1 MSELRDALSQ
11 AAQANLL
18 LVALDFDGVMAPLV
32 DNPYES
38 RALPESLSAV
48 DFLDRLPRT
57 WTAFIT
63 GRNLDNL
70 RSVVTP
76 PRNTLLYGA
85 HGAEVSV
92 PDAADVPDA
101 AVPGSGDDLSTR
113 ELRVLDVIDTAHE
126 ELDTHLNHTGIS
138 GMWLERKP
146 LGRAFHTR
154 EVEPEGAEIVRRAL
168 DELSAELDDVRIV
181 HGHDIVEFSV
191 RSTTKGDA
199 IDQLMQTTR
208 ADAAIYMGDDTTDE
222 DAFRH
227 LNRYPGGLTVKV
239 GPGRTEARFRAED
252 PREVSR
258 ALAHLAS
265 AREREVSREA

>member
-1 MSELRDALSQ
+1 MSRLKDALSQ

-38 RALPESLSAV
+38 RALPESLNAV
-48 DFLDRLPRT
+48 DLLDRLPRT
-57 WTAFIT
+57 WTAFVT

-76 PRNTLLYGA
+76 PDNTLLFGA

-92 PDAADVPDA
+92 PDAAAVEKA
-101 AVPGSGDDLSTR
+101 AVPGSGEDLSTR
-113 ELRVLDVIDTAHE
+113 EMRVLDVIDTAHE
-126 ELDTHLNHTGIS
+126 ELDSRLNHTGIS

-154 EVEPEGAEIVRRAL
+154 EVEPKGAEIVRRTL

-181 HGHDIVEFSV
+181 HGLSLIHI
-191 RSTTKGDA
+191 
-199 IDQLMQTTR
+199 
-208 ADAAIYMGDDTTDE
+208 
-222 DAFRH
+222 
-227 LNRYPGGLTVKV
+227 
-239 GPGRTEARFRAED
+239 
-252 PREVSR
+252 
-258 ALAHLAS
+258 
-265 AREREVSREA
+265 